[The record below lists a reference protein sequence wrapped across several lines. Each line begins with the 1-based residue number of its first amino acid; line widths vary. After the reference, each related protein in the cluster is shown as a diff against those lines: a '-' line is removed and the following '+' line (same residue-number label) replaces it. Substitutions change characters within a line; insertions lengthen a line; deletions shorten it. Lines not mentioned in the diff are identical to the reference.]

1 METKMNSRPG
11 LITADELAT
20 RLDAG
25 DSLVAVDLRQDAGD
39 GKAKIPGSAWIS
51 LHDGF
56 AQIRPNQNLSY
67 DLPSAEEFAAAM
79 AKLGV
84 TPGTHVVFAD
94 DMLNRWSTRA
104 FWVLKYYRHEGEAQ
118 VLDGGI
124 NAYLATGRRTEP
136 GFVTPRPAEYPVPT
150 ATDESIRI
158 TPDEIV
164 AGIATDSLTLY
175 DVRTP
180 GEFSG
185 EVEMSGRGGH
195 IPGAI
200 NITWESCLDA
210 DGRFLPDDRLG
221 EVLRPY
227 MDDLREPVTYCQG
240 GIRASLTWFA
250 LQVLLGRKARL
261 YAASWEEWAQD
272 PALPAVR

>member
-1 METKMNSRPG
+1 MS
-11 LITADELAT
+11 AVELAS

-25 DSLVAVDLRQDAGD
+25 DSLVVVDLRQDAGD

-56 AQIRPNQNLSY
+56 AQIRPDRNLSY
-67 DLPSAEEFAAAM
+67 DLPSADEFAAAM
-79 AKLGV
+79 AKLGIG
-84 TPGTHVVFAD
+84 PAAHVVFAD

-104 FWVLKYYRHEGEAQ
+104 FWVLQYYRHQGEVQ

-124 NAYLATGRRTEP
+124 NAYLATGRQTAAE
-136 GFVTPRPAEYPVPT
+136 FITPRRAEYPVPS

-164 AGIATDSLTLY
+164 AGIAVGSLALC

-200 NITWESCLDA
+200 NISWESCLDG
-210 DGRFLPDDRLG
+210 DGRFLPDDRLS

-227 MDDLREPVTYCQG
+227 LDDTREPVTYCQG

>member
-1 METKMNSRPG
+1 LNSRPG
-11 LITADELAT
+11 LISPDELGSG
-20 RLDAG
+20 LDAG
-25 DSLVAVDLRQDAGD
+25 DNLVVVDLRQDAGD

-56 AQIRPNQNLSY
+56 AQVRPDRNLSY
-67 DLPSAEEFAAAM
+67 DLPSSEEFAAAM
-79 AKLGV
+79 RKLGIEPV
-84 TPGTHVVFAD
+84 THVVFAD
-94 DMLNRWSTRA
+94 DMVNRWSTRA
-104 FWVLKYYRHEGEAQ
+104 FWVLHYYGHQGEVQ

-124 NAYLATGRRTEP
+124 NAYLAAGRRTDHR
-136 GFVTPRPAEYPVPT
+136 FITPQPADYPVPT

-164 AGIATDSLTLY
+164 VGIATDSLTLC
-175 DVRTP
+175 DVRSP
-180 GEFSG
+180 QEFSG

-200 NITWESCLDA
+200 NITWDSCLDA
-210 DGRFLPDDRLG
+210 DGRFLSDSQLR
-221 EVLRPY
+221 EVLTPY
-227 MDDLREPVTYCQG
+227 LDDSRERATYCQG
-240 GIRASLTWFA
+240 GVRASLTWFA
-250 LQVLLGRKARL
+250 LHILLGRKARL

>member
-1 METKMNSRPG
+1 
-11 LITADELAT
+11 
-20 RLDAG
+20 
-25 DSLVAVDLRQDAGD
+25 
-39 GKAKIPGSAWIS
+39 
-51 LHDGF
+51 
-56 AQIRPNQNLSY
+56 
-67 DLPSAEEFAAAM
+67 M

-84 TPGTHVVFAD
+84 SPGTHVVFAD

-104 FWVLKYYRHEGEAQ
+104 FWVLKYYGHEGEVH

-124 NAYLATGRRTEP
+124 NAYLATGQPTAAAF
-136 GFVTPRPAEYPVPT
+136 GTPQAAEYPVPT
-150 ATDESIRI
+150 TADESIRI

-164 AGIATDSLTLY
+164 AGIAAGGLTLC

-200 NITWESCLDA
+200 NIAWESCLDA
-210 DGRFLPDDRLG
+210 EGRFLPDSRLR

-227 MDDLREPVTYCQG
+227 LDDGREPVTYCQG

>member
-1 METKMNSRPG
+1 MISRPG
-11 LITADELAT
+11 LMSAGELAT

-25 DSLVAVDLRQDAGD
+25 ERLVVVDLRQDARD

-56 AQIRPNQNLSY
+56 AQIRPDRNLSY
-67 DLPSAEEFAAAM
+67 DLPSAEEFSAAM
-79 AKLGV
+79 SKLGV

-104 FWVLKYYRHEGEAQ
+104 FWVLKYYRHEGEVH

-124 NAYLATGRRTEP
+124 NAYLATGRRTDA

-164 AGIATDSLTLY
+164 AGIASGSLTLC

-180 GEFSG
+180 KEFSG

-210 DGRFLPDDRLG
+210 EGRFLPDNRLS
-221 EVLRPY
+221 EVLSPY
-227 MDDLREPVTYCQG
+227 LDDTREPVTYCQG

-250 LQVLLGRKARL
+250 LQVLLGRKTRL

>member
-1 METKMNSRPG
+1 LESRPG
-11 LITADELAT
+11 LISADELGS

-25 DSLVAVDLRQDAGD
+25 ERLVVVDLRQNAGD

-56 AQIRPNQNLSY
+56 AQVRPDRNLSY

-79 AKLGV
+79 GRLGID
-84 TPGTHVVFAD
+84 PGTHAVFAD

-104 FWVLKYYRHEGEAQ
+104 FWVLRYFRHQGKVE

-124 NAYLATGRRTEP
+124 NAYLAAGLRTDDE
-136 GFVTPRPAEYPVPT
+136 FTTPAPAVYPPPRT
-150 ATDESIRI
+150 TDESIRI
-158 TPDEIV
+158 TSDEVV
-164 AGIATDSLTLY
+164 AGIATDSLTLC
-175 DVRTP
+175 DVRAP
-180 GEFSG
+180 QEFSG
-185 EVEMSGRGGH
+185 EIEMSGRGGH

-200 NITWESCLDA
+200 NITWDSCLDA
-210 DGRFLPDDRLG
+210 RGRFLPDGRLL
-221 EVLRPY
+221 EVLGPY
-227 MDDLREPVTYCQG
+227 LDDTREQITYCQG

-261 YAASWEEWAQD
+261 YAASWEEWAQNR
-272 PALPAVR
+272 AFPAVR